1 MAGLVRGSA
10 YIPFDDTRIKAGNKD
25 HALERSLDD
34 LLEYLT
40 HAYAC
45 ADNTSVRLSGK
56 AKLYAIYLRP
66 E

>member
-1 MAGLVRGSA
+1 M
-10 YIPFDDTRIKAGNKD
+10 
-25 HALERSLDD
+25 ERSLDD
-34 LLEYLT
+34 LLEHLT

-45 ADNTSVRLSGK
+45 ADNTSVRLFGK